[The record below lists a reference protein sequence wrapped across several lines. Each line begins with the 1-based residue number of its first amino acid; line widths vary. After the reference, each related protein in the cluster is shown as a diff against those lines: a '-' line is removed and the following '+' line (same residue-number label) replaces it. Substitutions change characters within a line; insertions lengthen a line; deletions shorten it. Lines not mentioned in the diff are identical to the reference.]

1 MKADV
6 TRLPATL
13 SRVPPIAARLQMSE
27 RSILSRLASK
37 GTETHTP
44 PVSSLFQIHA
54 PLYVRTQTRTEPHSL
69 SFLEKRKQSFSSL
82 LASFLTDTSSPF
94 SCLMCLLPTAYKM
107 TSLPLC
113 SPYLQDLTQHL
124 RTTAP
129 PSPLPHPVPSIWE
142 GPTTVR
148 CLLDLSYQVSFP
160 SLGSCSDSGDRA
172 SCRNLDFLDLHGG
185 AVFSVLTKRSMATF
199 SGLFLWMAEHLVCRT
214 QFHM

>member
-1 MKADV
+1 M

-37 GTETHTP
+37 GTEAHTP

-54 PLYVRTQTRTEPHSL
+54 PLYVRTQTRREPHSL
-69 SFLEKRKQSFSSL
+69 SVLEKRKQSFSSL
-82 LASFLTDTSSPF
+82 LAHFFTYTISAFSFLIF
-94 SCLMCLLPTAYKM
+94 LLPMAYKI

-129 PSPLPHPVPSIWE
+129 PSPPPHPVPSTWE

-148 CLLDLSYQVSFP
+148 CLLDLSYQVSSR
-160 SLGSCSDSGDRA
+160 SLGSSSDSGDRA
-172 SCRNLDFLDLHGG
+172 SYR
-185 AVFSVLTKRSMATF
+185 VFFFSLLSRYCSVLCAD
-199 SGLFLWMAEHLVCRT
+199 
-214 QFHM
+214 